1 MSYCVNC
8 GVELDASLQTCPL
21 CHTPVINPKELK
33 NAMPDFPYPQEKGQV
48 EVVKRKDLGL
58 LITIV
63 LSATA
68 LSCGLL
74 NLLVFTGTSWSL
86 LIIGICILL
95 FVFAFPAVIYTKLPV
110 YLSLLLDGIAIA
122 VYLYLI
128 TYLTPSER
136 WFWQLAVPIV
146 LLVTALVEIF
156 TFLLRRLPVSII
168 STAIY
173 LFAEA
178 AILCSGIELFIH
190 RFTGSPL
197 RLSWSAVVLTACGII
212 VVALVT
218 ILSRRR
224 LRDAVQRRLHF

>member
-8 GVELDASLQTCPL
+8 GVELDASLQSCPL
-21 CHTPVINPKELK
+21 CHTPVINPTELK

-74 NLLVFTGTSWSL
+74 NLLVFTGTNWSL

-95 FVFAFPAVIYTKLPV
+95 FVFAFPAVIYTKLPI
-110 YLSLLLDGIAIA
+110 YLSLLFDGIAIA
-122 VYLYLI
+122 VYLYMI

-156 TFLLRRLPVSII
+156 TFLIRKLPVSII

-173 LFAEA
+173 IFAEA
-178 AILCSGIELFIH
+178 AILCAGIELFID
-190 RFTGSPL
+190 RFTGKPL

-218 ILSRRR
+218 ILSKRR